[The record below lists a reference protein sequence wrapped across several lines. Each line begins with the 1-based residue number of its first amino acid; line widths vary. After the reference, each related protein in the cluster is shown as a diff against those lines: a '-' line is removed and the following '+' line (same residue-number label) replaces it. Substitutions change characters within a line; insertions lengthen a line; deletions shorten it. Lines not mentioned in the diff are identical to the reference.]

1 MTIPIPLEAHLPDEW
16 EDAPVEE
23 KTIAVVATVP
33 VLILGGKENS
43 LSLVRNLGRH
53 GVTVRV
59 SGRDNT
65 WGLYSRYCTERF
77 LIPRGQSAEA
87 FWRALL
93 LDPDS
98 RQLDGHIVLACSD
111 EAIEFVSTNREQLDA
126 RYRLTEE
133 TTKLQS
139 ALLDKRRTLE
149 LAQAVG
155 VATPNFWSVDSS
167 TDLQRL
173 RSQIQFPVIVKPILS
188 HQFIRVFGRKLFI
201 VERGFDELEEK
212 LRLCRQHDLEVM
224 IVEMIPGPDDLL
236 SSYYTYID
244 MERLTLFKFTKRIIR
259 RFPLNRGGAY
269 SHATEWLPETAAQ
282 GLKFFEGIGF
292 TGLGNVEFKRD
303 PRDGKLKIIECNARF
318 TAAQELLVQCGA
330 PIDLIIYHH
339 LTGQR
344 TPKFTRYRENVLYW
358 YPFRDFLAFL
368 QLRRL
373 GRLSFRGWIRS
384 LRGFRQIVFPLWNR
398 RDVRPLVG
406 VALANARRLL
416 RGRA

>member
-1 MTIPIPLEAHLPDEW
+1 MPIPIPLEAHLPDEW
-16 EDAPVEE
+16 EDAPVAE
-23 KTIAVVATVP
+23 KTIAVAATAP

-59 SGRDNT
+59 SGGDST
-65 WGLYSRYCTERF
+65 WGLYSRYCSERF
-77 LIPRGQSAEA
+77 RIPRGQIADT

-98 RQLDGHIVLACSD
+98 HQLDGHVVLPCSD
-111 EAIEFVSTNREQLDA
+111 EAIEFVSANREQLGA
-126 RYRLTEE
+126 RYRLTDE
-133 TTKLQS
+133 TTDLQS
-139 ALLDKRRTLE
+139 SLLDKRRTLE
-149 LAQAVG
+149 LAQAAG
-155 VATPNFWSVDSS
+155 VATPKFWSVDNN
-167 TDLQRL
+167 TDLQLL

-188 HQFIRVFGRKLFI
+188 HVFISAFGRKLFI
-201 VERGFDELEEK
+201 IERGFDELEEK
-212 LRLCRQHDLEVM
+212 LKLCRQHDLEVM

-244 MERLTLFKFTKRIIR
+244 MEKRALFKLTKRIIR

-269 SHATEWLPETAAQ
+269 SHATEWLPETAVQ
-282 GLKFFEGIGF
+282 GQKFFEGIGF

-303 PRDGKLKIIECNARF
+303 LRDGKLKIIECNARF
-318 TAAQELLVQCGA
+318 TAAHELLVQCGA
-330 PIDLIIYHH
+330 PIDLIVYCH

-373 GRLSFRGWIRS
+373 GQLSFRGWIRS
-384 LRGFRQIVFPLWNR
+384 LRGFQQIVFPLWNR

-406 VALANARRLL
+406 VALAIARRLL